1 MVYWYNDIIIDC
13 HNHNKLFCRDSRAI
27 TSQPFTAEMKKILVV
42 NDEPDVSTML
52 KMTLERVGFRV
63 DTFNDPML
71 ALKSYKPHL
80 YDLVILDVI
89 MPEME
94 GLELYSQL
102 ERKDSGINICFLT
115 ASSEPYREKLLKE
128 KYNQLSRNLFL
139 EMPLPKSEIIRE
151 VKKRMQIP

>member
-1 MVYWYNDIIIDC
+1 MSRY
-13 HNHNKLFCRDSRAI
+13 SRAI

-71 ALKSYKPHL
+71 ALKSYKLHL

-102 ERKDSGINICFLT
+102 KRKDSGINICFLT

-128 KYNQLSRNLFL
+128 KYNQLSRDLFL
-139 EMPLPKSEIIRE
+139 EMPLPTSEIIRE